1 MILNFDRPLTL
12 QSVSTMRSAFAGE
25 RKALSRVVPT
35 VGASAIPSE
44 RRVTSARVP
53 KPRPAASPPKDIMR
67 PSREAGTDRWRAI
80 SFNCLTTAHWFLLC
94 LWYQCVV
101 LMLLRQYEDWKLLAF
116 LNIEFIKYR
125 SLYNST
131 SMEYY
136 SNLIFVLFAQLRL
149 CLICLIFT
157 DLQFVNKHEG
167 LKGAVF
173 ALFCILAIPKKI
185 LKLIFILNALSNLY
199 NFLISS
205 VWANW

>member
-1 MILNFDRPLTL
+1 MNCFLQLKKQGLKKKLYGGFIKIWDVILNFDRPLTL

-94 LWYQCVV
+94 LWYQCVL
-101 LMLLRQYEDWKLLAF
+101 LMLLRQFENGMKVPRLKAF
-116 LNIEFIKYR
+116 GVSKYWI
-125 SLYNST
+125 Y
-131 SMEYY
+131 
-136 SNLIFVLFAQLRL
+136 
-149 CLICLIFT
+149 
-157 DLQFVNKHEG
+157 
-167 LKGAVF
+167 
-173 ALFCILAIPKKI
+173 
-185 LKLIFILNALSNLY
+185 
-199 NFLISS
+199 
-205 VWANW
+205 